1 MIGCRMGRAVR
12 WAMGAALLA
21 CAVRAS
27 DAVEDGVLTLD
38 ESDAGRTL
46 QAALAARSLA
56 LADLSSVTSLV
67 IDCVGVVTSDVA
79 LAGWSGDLRIRSQSV
94 FEVTADGALGTAD
107 GAIFIEDGGQLKMSV
122 MTVSTWKQTKKT
134 CYFEGEG
141 PDGNGALYSI
151 SAQHEN
157 EGCLWPYRLVMTGD
171 ALWKA
176 ANASRNQDV
185 YGGELDMNGHT
196 LRYGVDGRFHAV
208 KIKNPGH
215 IVHFSGGMLIQGGCD
230 FGGGDT
236 NTITVQKGATMRQW
250 GGPGVTPWTAIF
262 EPGSNLYPG
271 AFPGNQWQG
280 PVVLKGMV
288 PMQRW
293 VEGATM
299 TFLGPVGGAGGIFS
313 ANNGV
318 YGELMTLRF
327 VCPTNDF
334 RGGVQLR
341 GCVLDL
347 PVDGALPADG
357 AVLVMTNSSVT
368 LSAGVAY
375 DLPSAVF
382 SGTGTVVRGSGAW
395 RGSVTK
401 EGAGELVYASGV
413 GADLLDVKGGSVR
426 FACDDKGLYRGIV
439 QGTKEEDAALA
450 AFKAMSVPSNGWA
463 AFPEYS
469 YPAMNSSWK
478 NYMCVVYTGYL
489 WNRSDADAVWTFGA
503 CIDDCARLIINDE
516 TVLDCTAWN
525 DLKFAQA
532 TLRPG
537 ANRFEWR
544 LYNIEG
550 GAGGSNG
557 GGTLNWEAAKGLAYH
572 VGATDSKEPADFT
585 AFTADDA
592 GTLFTF
598 TDGTVESRQALLPV
612 FGTVRFAA
620 GTTLDLGGVDY
631 TVKAIEGVG
640 TVAGGP
646 LTVTER
652 LVAPA
657 AALKAGGVLTVEGTL
672 AFGAGCVLDV
682 DEPETLT
689 HVNELVVATAGTIAG
704 KPALSPA
711 LKAANWI
718 VVCAD
723 GKVTLRRS
731 GLAIVFR

>member
-1 MIGCRMGRAVR
+1 MRPSRP
-12 WAMGAALLA
+12 
-21 CAVRAS
+21 
-27 DAVEDGVLTLD
+27 
-38 ESDAGRTL
+38 
-46 QAALAARSLA
+46 
-56 LADLSSVTSLV
+56 
-67 IDCVGVVTSDVA
+67 
-79 LAGWSGDLRIRSQSV
+79 LR
-94 FEVTADGALGTAD
+94 
-107 GAIFIEDGGQLKMSV
+107 
-122 MTVSTWKQTKKT
+122 
-134 CYFEGEG
+134 
-141 PDGNGALYSI
+141 P
-151 SAQHEN
+151 
-157 EGCLWPYRLVMTGD
+157 
-171 ALWKA
+171 
-176 ANASRNQDV
+176 
-185 YGGELDMNGHT
+185 
-196 LRYGVDGRFHAV
+196 
-208 KIKNPGH
+208 
-215 IVHFSGGMLIQGGCD
+215 
-230 FGGGDT
+230 
-236 NTITVQKGATMRQW
+236 
-250 GGPGVTPWTAIF
+250 
-262 EPGSNLYPG
+262 
-271 AFPGNQWQG
+271 
-280 PVVLKGMV
+280 
-288 PMQRW
+288 
-293 VEGATM
+293 
-299 TFLGPVGGAGGIFS
+299 
-313 ANNGV
+313 
-318 YGELMTLRF
+318 
-327 VCPTNDF
+327 
-334 RGGVQLR
+334 
-341 GCVLDL
+341 
-347 PVDGALPADG
+347 
-357 AVLVMTNSSVT
+357 
-368 LSAGVAY
+368 
-375 DLPSAVF
+375 
-382 SGTGTVVRGSGAW
+382 
-395 RGSVTK
+395 
-401 EGAGELVYASGV
+401 
-413 GADLLDVKGGSVR
+413 
-426 FACDDKGLYRGIV
+426 
-439 QGTKEEDAALA
+439 
-450 AFKAMSVPSNGWA
+450 MSVPSNGWA

-489 WNRSDADAVWTFGA
+489 WNRSGADAVWTFGA
-503 CIDDCARLIINDE
+503 CIDDRARLIINGE

-572 VGATDSKEPADFT
+572 VGATDSKDPADFT

-612 FGTVRFAA
+612 FGTVRLAA

-631 TVKAIEGVG
+631 TVKAIGGVG

-704 KPALSPA
+704 RPALSPA

>member
-38 ESDAGRTL
+38 ASDAGRTL

-67 IDCVGVVTSDVA
+67 IDCMGVVTSDVA
-79 LAGWSGDLRIRSQSV
+79 LAGWSGDLRIRPQSV

-122 MTVSTWKQTKKT
+122 MTKATWKQTKKT
-134 CYFEGEG
+134 CYFNGEG

-151 SAQHEN
+151 SAQHEVEN
-157 EGCLWPYRLVMTGD
+157 CLWPYNLVMTGD

-176 ANASRNQDV
+176 ANNYQMDV
-185 YGGELDMNGHT
+185 NKGTLDMNGHT
-196 LRYGVDGRFHAV
+196 LRYGVSGRFDNIQ
-208 KIKNPGH
+208 IKHPGH
-215 IVHFSGGMLIQGGCD
+215 IVHFFGGMLIQGGCD

-262 EPGSNLYPG
+262 KPGSSLYPG
-271 AFPGNQWQG
+271 AGSGNQWQG
-280 PVVLKGMV
+280 PVVLEEMV
-288 PMQRW
+288 PMERW
-293 VEGATM
+293 TEWPGM
-299 TFLGPVGGAGGIFS
+299 TFYGPVSGPGGIFS
-313 ANNGV
+313 ANKGV
-318 YGELMTLRF
+318 YGERMTLRF

-334 RGGVQLR
+334 R
-341 GCVLDL
+341 
-347 PVDGALPADG
+347 
-357 AVLVMTNSSVT
+357 
-368 LSAGVAY
+368 
-375 DLPSAVF
+375 
-382 SGTGTVVRGSGAW
+382 

-439 QGTKEEDAALA
+439 QGTKEEDVALA

-489 WNRSDADAVWTFGA
+489 WNRSGADAVWTFGA
-503 CIDDCARLIINDE
+503 CIDDRARLIINGE

-544 LYNIEG
+544 LCNDTG
-550 GAGGSNG
+550 PAGGSNG
-557 GGTLNWEAAKGLAYH
+557 SGTLNWEAAKGLAYH
-572 VGATDSKEPADFT
+572 VGATDSKDPADFT

-612 FGTVRFAA
+612 FGTVRLAA

-631 TVKAIEGVG
+631 TVKTIGGVG

-704 KPALSPA
+704 RPALSPA

>member
-38 ESDAGRTL
+38 VSDAGRTL

-79 LAGWSGDLRIRSQSV
+79 LAGWSGDLRIRPQSV

-122 MTVSTWKQTKKT
+122 MTKATWKQTKKT

-151 SAQHEN
+151 SAQHEVEN
-157 EGCLWPYRLVMTGD
+157 CLWPYNLVMTGD

-176 ANASRNQDV
+176 ANNYQMDV
-185 YGGELDMNGHT
+185 NRGTLDMNGHT
-196 LRYGVDGRFHAV
+196 LRYGVSGRFDNIQ
-208 KIKNPGH
+208 IKHPGH
-215 IVHFSGGMLIQGGCD
+215 IVHFFGGMLIQGGCD

-262 EPGSNLYPG
+262 KPGSSLYPG
-271 AFPGNQWQG
+271 AGSGNQWQG
-280 PVVLKGMV
+280 PVVLEEMV
-288 PMQRW
+288 PMERW
-293 VEGATM
+293 TEWPGM
-299 TFLGPVGGAGGIFS
+299 TFYGPVSGPGGIFS
-313 ANNGV
+313 ANKGV
-318 YGELMTLRF
+318 YGERMTLRF
-327 VCPTNDF
+327 VCPTNNF
-334 RGGVQLR
+334 RGGVALR
-341 GCVLDL
+341 ECVLDL

-357 AVLVMTNSSVT
+357 AALVMTNSSVT

-401 EGAGELVYASGV
+401 EEAGELVYASGV

-426 FACDDKGLYRGIV
+426 FACDDKGLYRGIEV
-439 QGTKEEDAALA
+439 GTAADNTALA
-450 AFKAMSVPSNGWA
+450 LFASDACPSNGWA

-489 WNRSDADAVWTFGA
+489 WNRSGADAVWTFGA
-503 CIDDCARLIINDE
+503 CIDDRARLIINGE

-544 LYNIEG
+544 LCNDTG
-550 GAGGSNG
+550 PAGGSNG

-572 VGATDSKEPADFT
+572 VGATDSKDPADFT
-585 AFTADDA
+585 AFTADDV

-612 FGTVRFAA
+612 FGTVRLAA

-631 TVKAIEGVG
+631 TVKAIGGVG

-646 LTVTER
+646 LMVTER

-689 HVNELVVATAGTIAG
+689 HVNELVVATAGAIAG
-704 KPALSPA
+704 RPALSPA

-731 GLAIVFR
+731 GFAIIFR